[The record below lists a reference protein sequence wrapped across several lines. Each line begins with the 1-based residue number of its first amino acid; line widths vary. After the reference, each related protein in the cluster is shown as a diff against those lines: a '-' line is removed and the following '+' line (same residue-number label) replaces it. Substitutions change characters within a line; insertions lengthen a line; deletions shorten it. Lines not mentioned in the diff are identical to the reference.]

1 MTHREEWD
9 EQVACAECG
18 ALISRA
24 AERGFAFG
32 ESGVLCFACAERRGG
47 RYDAD
52 EDRWTRAPSLAGLSA
67 AEEPEP

>member
-9 EQVACAECG
+9 EQANCAECG

-32 ESGVLCFACAERRGG
+32 EAEVLCFTCAERRGG

-52 EDRWTRAPSLAGLSA
+52 QDRWTLPPSLAGLPVSD
-67 AEEPEP
+67 EPAR

>member
-1 MTHREEWD
+1 MAHREEWD
-9 EQVACAECG
+9 EQANCAECG

-47 RYDAD
+47 SYDAD
-52 EDRWTRAPSLAGLSA
+52 EDRWTRAPSLAGLPVSD
-67 AEEPEP
+67 